1 MSTTAVISKDPLL
14 LDPVKKAERLER
26 FKDHLLTPSTSST
39 THASHLQSLPPTSPR
54 VKGTSKKLE
63 KPYLRLT
70 SSPNPSTI
78 RPVSVL
84 KLSLDHIIDKYCD
97 TNDYD
102 YVCEQFKSIRQDLT
116 VQNIQSRFTAHVY
129 ELHARLALHHDDLN
143 EFQQCQ
149 SRLLEL
155 KALGVPISSD
165 EFNCYNILY
174 NLYQK
179 NFVELM
185 QNLKILFS
193 SPLDYPLE
201 VKNILL
207 LLMDILTCE
216 ISVGFCD

>member
-1 MSTTAVISKDPLL
+1 MSSSIVIPPDLHI

-26 FKDHLLTPSTSST
+26 FKDHLINPPPSSSTSP
-39 THASHLQSLPPTSPR
+39 ALPPASPR
-54 VKGTSKKLE
+54 VKGISKKLE

-84 KLSLDHIIDKYCD
+84 KQSLDYVIDKYCD

-174 NLYQK
+174 NLFRQNYI
-179 NFVELM
+179 ELI
-185 QNLKILFS
+185 QNLKVLFS
-193 SPLDYPLE
+193 LPLDYPMKVFIIPCLY
-201 VKNILL
+201 I
-207 LLMDILTCE
+207 
-216 ISVGFCD
+216 